1 MGIQP
6 YQETG
11 HAYLQGCAGN
21 WSLPHKRLHYKP
33 LEYVPK
39 LRKYIPILQ
48 QIPAVMNAK
57 ASDREFER

>member
-11 HAYLQGCAGN
+11 HAYLQGCRTLE
-21 WSLPHKRLHYKP
+21 LPHKRLHYKP